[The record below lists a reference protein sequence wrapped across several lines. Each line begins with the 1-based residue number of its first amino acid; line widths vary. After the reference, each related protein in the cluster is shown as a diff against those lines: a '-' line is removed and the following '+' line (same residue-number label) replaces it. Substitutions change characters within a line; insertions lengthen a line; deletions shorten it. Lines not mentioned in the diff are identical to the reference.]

1 MLPEPS
7 TSTSK
12 TEPWD
17 ELVELISTAPSDV
30 DHASTGESERITT
43 INVAIITL
51 TKRLWLTCFKRLARV
66 FNLCLLDVFRIRIV
80 AIIVMVSGT
89 TICVGRKEQ
98 IFGLVRLSYDR

>member
-7 TSTSK
+7 TWTSK
-12 TEPWD
+12 TAPLD

-30 DHASTGESERITT
+30 DHASTGEFESITT

-66 FNLCLLDVFRIRIV
+66 FNLCLLDVFIYLFRIRTL
-80 AIIVMVSGT
+80 IVMLP
-89 TICVGRKEQ
+89 
-98 IFGLVRLSYDR
+98 F